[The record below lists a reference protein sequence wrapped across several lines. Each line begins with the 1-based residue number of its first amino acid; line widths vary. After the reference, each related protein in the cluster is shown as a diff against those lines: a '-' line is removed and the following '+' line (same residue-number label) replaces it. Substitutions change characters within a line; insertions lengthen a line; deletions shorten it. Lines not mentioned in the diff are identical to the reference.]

1 MAAQHKRHESFKDR
15 TVRVRSARLAAAVG
29 SLVLLTG
36 PIAAR
41 AGTVLYDSS
50 GFIEGQQSFVQGFN
64 LTSAGTITVTLSNI
78 PWLDTISGLDCFLTT
93 ANGALGTSM
102 GPGTESFNVGPGMV
116 YAHWFGDANG
126 SFGLGVYG
134 LDVVFQSNGQ
144 GPSGTPVPLPASLLL
159 LLSGLGVLWGWQR
172 RPEEVVIAG
181 KVSRIPRE

>member
-1 MAAQHKRHESFKDR
+1 VSP
-15 TVRVRSARLAAAVG
+15 RSGRLAAAIG
-29 SLVLLTG
+29 SMALLAG

-50 GFIEGQQSFVQGFN
+50 GFIEGQQSFVQGFD

-93 ANGALGTSM
+93 ANGAIGTSM

-134 LDVVFQSNGQ
+134 LDIVFQSNGQ
-144 GPSGTPVPLPASLLL
+144 MPSGTPVPLPTSLIL

-172 RPEEVVIAG
+172 RPEEL
-181 KVSRIPRE
+181 